1 MPILEEIEQPLHIS
15 VGIAAGQIARLEEIE
30 MLISKADDA
39 LYKAKRSGGNRV
51 CI

>member
-1 MPILEEIEQPLHIS
+1 MPILEEIERPLHIS
-15 VGIAAGQIARLEEIE
+15 VGVSAHQIARLEEIE